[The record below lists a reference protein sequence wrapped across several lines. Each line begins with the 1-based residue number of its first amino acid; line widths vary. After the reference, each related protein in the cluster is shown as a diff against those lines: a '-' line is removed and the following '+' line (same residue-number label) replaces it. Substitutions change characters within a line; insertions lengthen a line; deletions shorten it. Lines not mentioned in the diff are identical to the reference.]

1 MNKHDIKKSLEN
13 VKPDE
18 FLETRLST
26 KLNSAQPKKTKSL
39 PRLTISTAAICGL
52 VLVLS
57 ISAGIGLKSFTDNTT
72 KVSLTQN
79 YAHETA
85 SVEDSKI
92 PSEVAEILNYAHET
106 ASVED
111 SKIPSEVAEIL
122 NSETGEKEIYVQYS
136 VPPIETQVHY
146 HQVLLVNGKDIA
158 PDNYVKFFEIKNYA
172 ELPLTAILEE
182 FGATTVWQSETE
194 AIITLN
200 EKNYILDAE
209 KCTLKEENSTVNIL
223 TPLYAP
229 GTAGVTDI
237 PMYRTYGDDFI
248 VDNYTLQGALKNLGL
263 YYTVK
268 VDYKT
273 ETVIIK

>member
-18 FLETRLST
+18 FLVTRLSA

-92 PSEVAEILNYAHET
+92 PSEVAEILN
-106 ASVED
+106 
-111 SKIPSEVAEIL
+111 
-122 NSETGEKEIYVQYS
+122 SETGEKEFYVQYS

-223 TPLYAP
+223 TPIYAP
-229 GTAGVTDI
+229 GMAEVADI

-248 VDNYTLQGALKNLGL
+248 VDNYTIQGALKNLGFNH
-263 YYTVK
+263 TVK

>member
-1 MNKHDIKKSLEN
+1 MNKKDLKKSLEN

-18 FLETRLST
+18 FLETRLSA
-26 KLNSAQPKKTKSL
+26 KAHSAQTPKRKAV
-39 PRLTISTAAICGL
+39 PRLTVSTAAICAL

-57 ISAGIGLKSFTDNTT
+57 VSVGIGLKSATNNTT
-72 KVSLTQN
+72 KVSLTHN
-79 YAHETA
+79 YAPETA
-85 SVEDSKI
+85 TVEGSLK
-92 PSEVAEILNYAHET
+92 PSDVAENI
-106 ASVED
+106 S
-111 SKIPSEVAEIL
+111 SKT
-122 NSETGEKEIYVQYS
+122 NGKGDYVQYS
-136 VPPIETQVHY
+136 MPPIETQVHY
-146 HQVLLVNGKDIA
+146 HQVLLVKGKDIA
-158 PDNYVKFFEIKNYA
+158 PDNYVKFFENKNYA

-182 FGATTVWQSETE
+182 FGATTTWQSETE

-200 EKNYILDAE
+200 GKNYILDAE

-223 TPLYAP
+223 TPLFAP
-229 GTAGVTDI
+229 GIAGVADI

-248 VDNYTLQGALKNLGL
+248 VDNYTLQGALKNLDL

>member
-1 MNKHDIKKSLEN
+1 MNKNDLKKTLEN
-13 VKPDE
+13 IKADDY
-18 FLETRLST
+18 LETRLEA
-26 KLNSAQPKKTKSL
+26 KIKAAQPKAKNKL
-39 PRLTISTAAICGL
+39 PKLTISTAAICGL

-57 ISAGIGLKSFTDNTT
+57 VSVGIGLKSFTDNTT

-85 SVEDSKI
+85 SVEGSKI
-92 PSEVAEILNYAHET
+92 PSEVAEI
-106 ASVED
+106 
-111 SKIPSEVAEIL
+111 I
-122 NSETGEKEIYVQYS
+122 NSETEEKEIYVQHS

-158 PDNYVKFFEIKNYA
+158 PDNYVKFCEIKNYA

-182 FGATTVWQSETE
+182 FGATVKWQSETE

-200 EKNYILDAE
+200 GKNYNLDAE
-209 KCTLKEENSTVNIL
+209 KCILKEENSTTNIL

-229 GTAGVTDI
+229 GTAEVADI

-248 VDNYTLQGALKNLGL
+248 VDNYTLQGALKNLGFN
-263 YYTVK
+263 YTVK

-273 ETVIIK
+273 ETAIIK